1 MKRYIT
7 IACLFIL
14 QQASAQNTFSI
25 TGKTV
30 NIKDSSKIFLTYVIN
45 EKMVMDSTFVENGK
59 YAFTGKLT
67 GIQLVRL
74 RSVQPKES
82 LNPYIIDHYNS
93 YTLFLDTSHV
103 TLTSQDALSNTVTSG
118 SGLQHEYELYYNNIM
133 LLYKKMAPNNMRY
146 QELQKTMEITKMR
159 EVKVVLDSLKNE
171 EAVIVSQYVT
181 AHPASPVALF
191 AVHEYNRNFSA
202 PAAEIQALYQQ
213 LDTSLYSMDL
223 AKELRVQMG
232 LSKTFEIGSTARNF
246 SMPDT
251 AGKKYQ
257 LSDFKGK
264 YVLLDFWASWC
275 SPCRQQMPF
284 IIRAFNLYKDK
295 NFTVVC
301 VSIDNA
307 EKGWRKAII
316 EDKTGIFTQ
325 LSDLKGS
332 KNEAATLYGIHFIP
346 QNFLIGPNGNII
358 AKNLHDIELEDKLK
372 DIL

>member
-7 IACLFIL
+7 IVCLFIL

-30 NIKDSSKIFLTYVIN
+30 NIKDSSKIFLTYSIN

-82 LNPYIIDHYNS
+82 LNQQIIDHHNS

-103 TLTSQDALSNTVTSG
+103 ILTSQDALSNTVTSG
-118 SGLQHEYELYYNNIM
+118 SSLQHEYELYYNNMM

-191 AVHEYNRNFSA
+191 AVHEHNRNFSA

-213 LDTSLYSMDL
+213 LDTSLYSMEL

-325 LSDLKGS
+325 LSDLKGG